1 MIFMYQQIKALP
13 IDQQVET
20 ITRAL
25 VGIKSVNGTTGET
38 EMAGRL
44 EDIIRSFPYF
54 KERPENVWTQKLEND
69 PFGRKNVFAFLES
82 GKPTGRT
89 VIYHGHV
96 DTVGIDDYGKLEPDA
111 LNPDAL
117 LDFFKSYDKDEEV
130 MEDARTG
137 DWLFGRGAL
146 DMKSGDAVHL
156 CNLLYF
162 SEHRERLRGN
172 VLVMFNPVEENDHS
186 GIMAATKELIRLKS
200 ERRLD
205 YLAAINSD
213 FVSPL
218 YKDDQHRYIYTG
230 AVGKLLGCF
239 YIRGREAH
247 VGETLSGIDPTL
259 IAGKINGKLNNNMAG
274 AEHIPGEVVLPPSC
288 LFQRDQKAFY
298 NVQTAGTSY
307 LYFNY
312 FLYERSPEDALHQ
325 LMRAAREACEE
336 TACFLAKQYKIFSN
350 NGQLPDSPPGWS
362 VEILSYGEYVERVR
376 AKGIDVAAVQKQVVQ
391 KDAGRDLRLRCYT
404 IIEALEE
411 LDGDKRP
418 KVIVFFAPPYCPHN
432 YLKEDVEKEAK
443 CDRIIDQ
450 VLEKNRKET
459 GGNFSKKKFFPYLS
473 DSSYLAINETEAETR
488 EIVRHFPGWGDVYAI
503 PLDNIR
509 ALNIPVVNMGVY
521 GKKAHTWTERV
532 YKPYSF
538 GVLPKVIRDMTEAI
552 MLP

>member
-1 MIFMYQQIKALP
+1 MYQQIKDLP
-13 IDQQVET
+13 LDRQVET
-20 ITRAL
+20 LTREL
-25 VGIKSVNGTTGET
+25 VGIKSVNGTKGEA

-44 EDIIRSFPYF
+44 EKIIRSYPYF
-54 KERPENVWTQKLEND
+54 KEHPDHVWTQRLEND
-69 PFGRKNVFAFLES
+69 PLGRKNLFAFLEGAAPS
-82 GKPTGRT
+82 GQT

-96 DTVGIDDYGKLEPDA
+96 DTVGIDDFGTLEPHA
-111 LNPDAL
+111 LDPDAL
-117 LDFFKSYDKDEEV
+117 LEYFRDYDKDQEAR
-130 MEDARTG
+130 EDALSG

-156 CNLLYF
+156 CNLLYY
-162 SEHRERLRGN
+162 SQHRERLRGN

-186 GIMAATKELIRLKS
+186 GIMAATKELIRLKK

-218 YKDDQHRYIYTG
+218 YKEDTHRYIYTG

-259 IAGKINGKLNNNMAG
+259 IAAKINGKLNNNMAV
-274 AEHIPGEVVLPPSC
+274 AEQIPGEVVLPPSC

-312 FLYERSPEDALHQ
+312 FLYERSPEDVLRR
-325 LMRAAREACEE
+325 LLLTAREACDEI
-336 TACFLAKQYKIFSN
+336 ACFLAKQYKIFSN
-350 NGQLPDSPPGWS
+350 NGHLPDSPPDWPLE
-362 VEILSYGEYVERVR
+362 VLSYGEYAERLR
-376 AKGIDVAAVQKQVVQ
+376 TKGIDVDAVQKQIVQ
-391 KDAGRDLRLRCYT
+391 KNAGRDLRLRCYT
-404 IIEALEE
+404 IIETLEE

-443 CDRIIDQ
+443 CDKIIEQ

-459 GGNFSKKKFFPYLS
+459 GENFSKKKFFPYLS

-509 ALNIPVVNMGVY
+509 ALNIPVVDMGVY